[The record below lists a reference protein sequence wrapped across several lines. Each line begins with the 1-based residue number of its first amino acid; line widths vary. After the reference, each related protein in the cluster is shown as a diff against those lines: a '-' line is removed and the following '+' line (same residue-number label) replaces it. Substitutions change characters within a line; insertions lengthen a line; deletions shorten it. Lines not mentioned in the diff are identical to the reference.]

1 MNCNELKI
9 WIKEHHELSRLPD
22 TVQDHLQRCNDC
34 RENINALMLSYQFI
48 EMQKKVSLPDE
59 KTQDI
64 LNQLQKL
71 KKEDMAPAR
80 KIYLTL
86 NRIAAIW
93 VIALGILTGIVAGNI
108 IQNKS
113 IEENNPW
120 LTEFS
125 ILSENTEYSLF
136 D

>member
-59 KTQDI
+59 KNTGYIKSASETQKGRYGPSQED
-64 LNQLQKL
+64 LSNL
-71 KKEDMAPAR
+71 KSNSCDM
-80 KIYLTL
+80 
-86 NRIAAIW
+86 
-93 VIALGILTGIVAGNI
+93 GNCPRH
-108 IQNKS
+108 NDWNCCGHHYPK
-113 IEENNPW
+113 
-120 LTEFS
+120 
-125 ILSENTEYSLF
+125 
-136 D
+136 